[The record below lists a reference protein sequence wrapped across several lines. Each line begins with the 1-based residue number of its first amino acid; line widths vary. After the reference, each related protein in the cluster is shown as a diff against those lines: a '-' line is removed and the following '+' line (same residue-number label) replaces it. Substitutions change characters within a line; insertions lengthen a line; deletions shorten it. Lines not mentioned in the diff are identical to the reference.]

1 MAVEAIER
9 FSGPPLA
16 ERGYVSDQAR
26 ACVVRPGTDDL
37 ETLVMRDMSVGDT
50 STLAWDAWRREDGRW
65 TVVAS
70 TADDTRASTWIYDPR
85 SRSVHPEDAVAHRLA
100 SSDVVV
106 PLRST
111 TATMTLIPDVR
122 DTIEPSD
129 AAPDDDAVMHEHDAF
144 DEPND
149 NDTDASGPPPADVPR
164 SRKGRRAS
172 VPRWD
177 EILFGAHQTET

>member
-1 MAVEAIER
+1 
-9 FSGPPLA
+9 
-16 ERGYVSDQAR
+16 
-26 ACVVRPGTDDL
+26 
-37 ETLVMRDMSVGDT
+37 
-50 STLAWDAWRREDGRW
+50 
-65 TVVAS
+65 
-70 TADDTRASTWIYDPR
+70 
-85 SRSVHPEDAVAHRLA
+85 
-100 SSDVVV
+100 
-106 PLRST
+106 
-111 TATMTLIPDVR
+111 MTLIPDVR